1 MTRVRSFA
9 ASYRSAGFAHYFKWA
24 VAHEDRS
31 VAASRT
37 DGVIVGLVVALVS
50 LGLVLVYSASSV
62 YAQRNF
68 GDAEVFLR
76 AQLRA
81 CAIGGVACLLL
92 MRTSTDWLRDN
103 ALKIFLV
110 CTALCVL
117 VLIPGI
123 GHVAGGARRWLQLG
137 PLGFQ
142 PSELAKMSVIVML
155 AAVLAKREKKQGKAG
170 KLLVPVML
178 TQVPVAL
185 ILAET
190 DLGTALVIELIMFTM
205 IFAAGLRLRT
215 IAVLALAALPVFYHL
230 VMGTPFRLQRMLGYI
245 DPWAYRST
253 VGYQVTEALISIGSG
268 GVFGLGLGDGKHK
281 LFFLPEA
288 HTDFIFAILGEE
300 LGLVGIVALLSGFGL
315 FIWRGLSIASDAKD
329 PFAAYLAV
337 GIVALIGVPAIFN
350 VCVATGLLPCKGLP
364 LPFVSYGGSNL
375 LTALMGTGILLRIA
389 RERGGAT

>member
-1 MTRVRSFA
+1 MIQARTFAWMTT
-9 ASYRSAGFAHYFKWA
+9 
-24 VAHEDRS
+24 HEDRE

-37 DGVIVGLVVALVS
+37 DEFIVGIVVGLVS

-68 GDAEVFLR
+68 GDAELFLR

-81 CAIGGVACLLL
+81 CAVGGVACLVL
-92 MRTSTDWLRDN
+92 MRTSTEWLRDN
-103 ALKIFLV
+103 ALKIFLA

-215 IAVLALAALPVFYHL
+215 IAVMALAALPVFYHL

-268 GVFGLGLGDGKHK
+268 GIFGLGLGDGKHK

-300 LGLVGIVALLSGFGL
+300 LGLVGILALLTGFGL
-315 FIWRGLSIASDAKD
+315 FIWRGLKIASEAKD
-329 PFAAYLAV
+329 PFAAYVAV

-375 LTALMGTGILLRIA
+375 LTALAGTGMLLRIA
-389 RERGGAT
+389 REKGGAS